1 MNDFLNF
8 AEHSVKKEFV
18 GAYKKQCYIIIALF
32 IILPMVWFV
41 LSFFMLGDLGII
53 VFFVFCPTILFITV
67 PIIRNKYFN
76 TEYDY
81 SVSSGELHIAEVHS
95 KKRRKEIITIDIK
108 KAEAIAPY
116 RDKYRDSADRIDY
129 DRVIDASSSM
139 DSPDLYYAVIADADD
154 EKSKTIVFFE
164 PTSKMLSL
172 LYSQNPRTVKTAVR
186 F

>member
-1 MNDFLNF
+1 MSEFVNF
-8 AEHSVKKEFV
+8 AEYSVEKKFKGRYGRNKRIV
-18 GAYKKQCYIIIALF
+18 TALYIIVPFL
-32 IILPMVWFV
+32 ILVLSVAMIGAGAVIWFV
-41 LSFFMLGDLGII
+41 PLCPFFLSIIIPAVNNRFFKI
-53 VFFVFCPTILFITV
+53 
-67 PIIRNKYFN
+67 
-76 TEYDY
+76 EYDY
-81 SVSSGELHIAEVHS
+81 AVSAGELRIAEVHS